1 MDIVVKPTFH
11 QELTGACYLPFY
23 VDGLTAVVALVL
35 GEYLGDG
42 QRALVTDVTDLE
54 VLKEIVHS
62 IYMKCN
68 ISLCT

>member
-1 MDIVVKPTFH
+1 MKPTFH

-42 QRALVTDVTDLE
+42 QCALVADVTDLE
-54 VLKEIVHS
+54 VLKKIFNS